1 MDKYIGKRLDGRY
14 EIDELIG
21 IGGMAMVY
29 KAFDNQENKIVA
41 IKILKEEYLDNKDF
55 IRRFKNE
62 SRAIAMLSHPNIVKV
77 FDVNIG
83 DIIQYIVMEYIEG
96 ITLKEYIESNGTV
109 SWKNTVHFTMQ
120 ILNALRHAHSKGI
133 IHRDVKPQNIMLLP
147 DGTIKITDFGIARVT
162 TNSTR
167 TITDQAIGSVHY
179 IAPEQAKGEPT
190 DETADIYSVGVIMYE
205 MLTGTLPFNADTA
218 VSVAIMQM
226 QSKPKPM
233 HEINEDIPDG
243 LEDITM
249 KAMQKLPINRYQ
261 SANDM
266 IYALEKFSE
275 NPSIKFAYKYLTN
288 DNPTKYIDDNVNLA
302 YNDNYQNSS
311 NQSHNINYPSKAAR
325 QRNEYEDFSDKNS
338 KKKYTTAV
346 IWTGAIVLAF
356 ASILIVCALLGV
368 FKSSN
373 KDVDVPNFIG
383 LKYDEVKNNTNYK
396 FNFDVVNVYNKNK
409 PEGEILDQDPK
420 SGSKKIK
427 ETATIKLSV
436 NSSGTTVILP
446 TVKGLSQESAIEQL
460 KKLNLS
466 TEISTKSDP
475 NVEKGKVIGTNPV
488 AGSTVRVTDTITIIV
503 SDGVEKVTIPSVA
516 GSTISEAAS
525 TLQSKKLKVNTS
537 IKYEDSD
544 QPKDTVIGTDP
555 DTDTEV
561 DIDTQVTLIVSN
573 GKNAQSTVNIS
584 VDLPDTDETSIK
596 MDIYID
602 SVLKDTKYV
611 KASGE
616 QVSIPVTGQNNDI
629 KEVSIYL
636 NNKLYREYS
645 VTMSTGNYTTRAYT
659 YISETHNNPLFKSDV
674 IDE

>member
-205 MLTGTLPFNADTA
+205 MLTGTLPFNADNA

-325 QRNEYEDFSDKNS
+325 QQNEYEDFSDKSS

>member
-1 MDKYIGKRLDGRY
+1 
-14 EIDELIG
+14 
-21 IGGMAMVY
+21 
-29 KAFDNQENKIVA
+29 
-41 IKILKEEYLDNKDF
+41 
-55 IRRFKNE
+55 
-62 SRAIAMLSHPNIVKV
+62 
-77 FDVNIG
+77 
-83 DIIQYIVMEYIEG
+83 MEYIEG

-205 MLTGTLPFNADTA
+205 MLTGTLPFNADNA

-325 QRNEYEDFSDKNS
+325 QQNEYEDFSDKSS

>member
-1 MDKYIGKRLDGRY
+1 M
-14 EIDELIG
+14 
-21 IGGMAMVY
+21 
-29 KAFDNQENKIVA
+29 
-41 IKILKEEYLDNKDF
+41 
-55 IRRFKNE
+55 
-62 SRAIAMLSHPNIVKV
+62 
-77 FDVNIG
+77 
-83 DIIQYIVMEYIEG
+83 
-96 ITLKEYIESNGTV
+96 
-109 SWKNTVHFTMQ
+109 
-120 ILNALRHAHSKGI
+120 
-133 IHRDVKPQNIMLLP
+133 
-147 DGTIKITDFGIARVT
+147 
-162 TNSTR
+162 
-167 TITDQAIGSVHY
+167 
-179 IAPEQAKGEPT
+179 
-190 DETADIYSVGVIMYE
+190 
-205 MLTGTLPFNADTA
+205 
-218 VSVAIMQM
+218 
-226 QSKPKPM
+226 
-233 HEINEDIPDG
+233 
-243 LEDITM
+243 
-249 KAMQKLPINRYQ
+249 
-261 SANDM
+261 
-266 IYALEKFSE
+266 
-275 NPSIKFAYKYLTN
+275 
-288 DNPTKYIDDNVNLA
+288 
-302 YNDNYQNSS
+302 
-311 NQSHNINYPSKAAR
+311 
-325 QRNEYEDFSDKNS
+325 
-338 KKKYTTAV
+338 
-346 IWTGAIVLAF
+346 
-356 ASILIVCALLGV
+356 
-368 FKSSN
+368 
-373 KDVDVPNFIG
+373 
-383 LKYDEVKNNTNYK
+383 
-396 FNFDVVNVYNKNK
+396 
-409 PEGEILDQDPK
+409 
-420 SGSKKIK
+420 
-427 ETATIKLSV
+427 
-436 NSSGTTVILP
+436 
-446 TVKGLSQESAIEQL
+446 SQESAIEQL